1 MTIVEMNLTPEAQTP
16 APAPSA
22 PPKKPSML
30 ELFSEALTE
39 MVERRVDARVNEIMG
54 TVATAKLLDH
64 RLETR
69 INDIVIERIAAHEND
84 EPHHEIEDAIQSAIE
99 DLDLDD
105 VVERA
110 FKNSVNWED
119 YVDEKVRELVEELIP
134 DDNEMH
140 DKVREVLNDVTFTV
154 SVD

>member
-39 MVERRVDARVNEIMG
+39 MVERRVDARVNEVLAN
-54 TVATAKLLDH
+54 VATAKFMDTQLD
-64 RLETR
+64 
-69 INDIVIERIAAHEND
+69 ERIARIVLDKLQEHND
-84 EPHHEIEDAIQSAIE
+84 EFEHTTDLEDSIEH
-99 DLDLDD
+99 
-105 VVERA
+105 A
-110 FKNSVNWED
+110 FRYGVAWED
-119 YVDEKVRELVEELIP
+119 MVDDRVKEQVSDIEIP
-134 DDNEMH
+134 IDEDKLH
-140 DKVREVLNDVTFTV
+140 DMVREVLNEVTFTV

>member
-39 MVERRVDARVNEIMG
+39 MVERRVDARVHEILG
-54 TVATAKLLDH
+54 NVATAKFMDTQLD
-64 RLETR
+64 
-69 INDIVIERIAAHEND
+69 ERIARIVLDKLQEHND
-84 EPHHEIEDAIQSAIE
+84 EFEHVALMEDAVEHAFRYAVDWESMVDERVKEQVSEIEIPIDE
-99 DLDLDD
+99 DKL
-105 VVERA
+105 
-110 FKNSVNWED
+110 
-119 YVDEKVRELVEELIP
+119 
-134 DDNEMH
+134 H
-140 DKVREVLNDVTFTV
+140 DMVREVLNEVTFTV

>member
-22 PPKKPSML
+22 PAKKPSML

-39 MVERRVDARVNEIMG
+39 MVERRVDARVNEVLAN
-54 TVATAKLLDH
+54 VATAKLMDFKL
-64 RLETR
+64 T
-69 INDIVIERIAAHEND
+69 ERITEIVQFRISEHVQD
-84 EPHHEIEDAIQSAIE
+84 EPHHDIDEAVREAVGEI
-99 DLDLDD
+99 DLDEA
-105 VVERA
+105 VERS
-110 FKNSVNWED
+110 FKHSVNWED
-119 YVDEKVRELVEELIP
+119 YVKDLVEREVAALV
-134 DDNEMH
+134 DDDHMH

>member
-30 ELFSEALTE
+30 ELFSEALTG
-39 MVERRVDARVNEIMG
+39 MVERRVDARVNEVLAN
-54 TVATAKLLDH
+54 VATAKLMDSK
-64 RLETR
+64 LE
-69 INDIVIERIAAHEND
+69 ERITEIVQFRISEHVQD
-84 EPHHEIEDAIQSAIE
+84 EPHHDIDEAVREAVGEI
-99 DLDLDD
+99 DLDD
-105 VVERA
+105 AVEHA
-110 FKNSVNWED
+110 FKHSVNWED
-119 YVDEKVRELVEELIP
+119 YVDERVRDQVEELVP
-134 DDNEMH
+134 SDDEIH